1 MFHIKKL
8 KAERYYLHN
17 HFLLLLVIEF
27 LFLLDTRDIMENLL
41 FNILEA
47 KYHTFCTIYHF
58 IIIMTTKKFKKMIK
72 NAFKIIV
79 IFLCI

>member
-27 LFLLDTRDIMENLL
+27 LFLLDARDILENLL
-41 FNILEA
+41 FNILEV
-47 KYHTFCTIYHF
+47 KYDTFCYYLSFHYYYDY
-58 IIIMTTKKFKKMIK
+58 KE
-72 NAFKIIV
+72 V
-79 IFLCI
+79 